1 MRTAAKTAAL
11 MAALTLGSKLMGFL
25 REIFMANF
33 FGTSYITDSY
43 VMASSIPG
51 ILFAGIFTSISV
63 AYMPLLSKIVEEEGI
78 EQGNRFT
85 SDAIKLT
92 MTIALVST
100 ALGFFFSDTIVSI
113 FARGFSGETAEL
125 TSFYVKVTFSFVFF
139 TGITG
144 LLNAYQHYKGSFLR
158 PIIAGYFQSA
168 SVVVFIIISAY
179 TSHYLLAF
187 GWLVGSALYTLV
199 TAYFARKSGFSYR
212 PAQKVSETAKHII
225 MLALPVFVGSSV
237 SQVNTFVDKMLASGL
252 PEGSVAALNYSQL
265 LIGLITAFS
274 ITAINTIIYPRL
286 TQAVAR
292 GDMKRF
298 SSSVATGVNIIIIIA
313 VPFSL
318 GAMLYSD
325 TIVQIV
331 YERGAFSAASTALTG
346 PAFFYYS
353 IGLTF
358 TALNSL
364 LVHSY
369 YAMHD
374 MRTPVFCSILGAVT
388 NITLNLMLI
397 AQFQHRGLALATS
410 VAAILRTVLLIS
422 MLRKKHPEVKGIES
436 IKKIGEIIFSAL
448 CAVGASWLLYWSL
461 LAFIGM
467 QATIFPLAA
476 AVAVAGIVYLYL
488 LKRFNVSELALLS
501 TIFKFK

>member
-1 MRTAAKTAAL
+1 MV
-11 MAALTLGSKLMGFL
+11 ALTLGSKLMGFL
-25 REIFMANF
+25 REVFMANF

-63 AYMPLLSKIVEEEGI
+63 AYMPILSKIVEEEGI
-78 EQGNRFT
+78 EKGNRFT
-85 SDAIKLT
+85 SEAIRLT

-113 FARGFSGETAEL
+113 FARGFSGETAAL

-144 LLNAYQHYKGSFLR
+144 LLNAYQNYRGSFLR

-168 SVVVFIIISAY
+168 SIVVFIIISAY
-179 TSHYLLAF
+179 TTHYLLAF
-187 GWLVGSALYTLV
+187 GWLVGSALYTVV
-199 TAYFARKSGFSYR
+199 TAYFAKKSGFSYN
-212 PAQKVSETAKHII
+212 PTKAISETAKHII
-225 MLALPVFVGSSV
+225 VLALPVFIGSSIN
-237 SQVNTFVDKMLASGL
+237 QVNTFVDKMLASGL
-252 PEGSVAALNYSQL
+252 PEGSVAALNYSHL

-274 ITAINTIIYPRL
+274 ISAINTIIYPRL

-292 GDMKRF
+292 GDMERF
-298 SSSVATGVNIIIIIA
+298 SSSVATGINIIVIIA

-325 TIVQIV
+325 TFVQIV

-346 PAFFYYS
+346 PAFFYYA

-358 TALNSL
+358 TALDSL
-364 LVHSY
+364 LVHAY

-374 MRTPVFCSILGAVT
+374 MRTPVFCSVLGALT

-410 VAAILRTVLLIS
+410 IAAIVKAILLFS
-422 MLRKKHPEVKGIES
+422 LLYKKYPTVKGVES
-436 IKKIGEIIFSAL
+436 IKKLGEIILSAL
-448 CAVGASWLLYWSL
+448 CSVGISWLVYSGL
-461 LAFIGM
+461 LIFIGI
-467 QATIFPLAA
+467 QAKILLLAA
-476 AVAVAGIVYLYL
+476 AVAAAGIVYLCL
-488 LKRFNVSELALLS
+488 LKIFKVSELALLA
-501 TIFKFK
+501 TIFKVK